1 MASAADILEFFAAM
15 EPLNLGNAP
24 RLTSEDPRL
33 SADERRRASEA
44 LKIALARIWANILHD
59 VSKEDL
65 EAAQVAY
72 LGSKAGKWWPTP
84 AEIKQLCPSVAQA
97 QLAEVSRDW
106 WPPLLKAIGSGGGSQ
121 SIPELH
127 RRLSHY
133 AGGAPS
139 EPEFAR
145 ILKALDSA
153 GGLQGVAQSSHDADR
168 ARKGEAFGRAM
179 ERMSGPAA
187 VISLEEQRR
196 ARIGQKG
203 SGMTRIGVKP

>member
-1 MASAADILEFFAAM
+1 MASAADILEFFALM
-15 EPLNLGNAP
+15 EPLRLGNAP
-24 RLTSEDPRL
+24 VFAGD
-33 SADERRRASEA
+33 AQ
-44 LKIALARIWANILHD
+44 KIAIAKIWATILHD
-59 VSKEDL
+59 VPKEDL
-65 EAAQVAY
+65 DAAQVAY

-84 AEIKQLCPSVAQA
+84 ADIKQLCPSVAQA

-127 RRLSHY
+127 RRLSYY

-139 EPEFAR
+139 EPEFSR
-145 ILKALDSA
+145 ILKALESA
-153 GGLQGVAQSSHDADR
+153 GGLHGVAQSSHDADR

-187 VISLEEQRR
+187 VISLEEARR
-196 ARIGQKG
+196 RKLEGR
-203 SGMTRIGVKP
+203 SDMRRIGVKP